1 MVHDQNSDACP
12 KCLSTADVRQKKI
25 LIGKDS
31 PAKIFP
37 NYAELAG
44 YRRKDQIATD
54 ECNPEYLDVPPLDQF
69 VDGLYCEK
77 CGVGFIA
84 GKIAKSSLKKTR

>member
-1 MVHDQNSDACP
+1 
-12 KCLSTADVRQKKI
+12 LRTTDVRPKKI
-25 LIGKDS
+25 LIGKNS

-37 NYAELAG
+37 DYAEMAG

-54 ECNPEYLDVPPLDQF
+54 ECHSEYLGAPPLEQF

-77 CGVGFIA
+77 CGVGFVA
-84 GKIAKSSLKKTR
+84 DTMVKSSSKKDA